1 MPFFTHSYRR
11 IHRIALFVVCLLSLS
26 SMVSADSLWSG
37 AWVLRVPP
45 QGGRLIMTVEEVD
58 AGWNL
63 TYQVVGPDAPAS
75 TVSTVQTPLNGK
87 EVPLLVNG
95 RPSGQTMGIKRID
108 PHRTVT
114 VLRFKGKETGVSKA
128 EISPDGKVLKIET
141 DYVSSNPIGKEV
153 QYWDR
158 Q

>member
-58 AGWNL
+58 
-63 TYQVVGPDAPAS
+63 
-75 TVSTVQTPLNGK
+75 
-87 EVPLLVNG
+87 
-95 RPSGQTMGIKRID
+95 
-108 PHRTVT
+108 
-114 VLRFKGKETGVSKA
+114 TG
-128 EISPDGKVLKIET
+128 
-141 DYVSSNPIGKEV
+141 
-153 QYWDR
+153 
-158 Q
+158 

>member
-1 MPFFTHSYRR
+1 MPFSTHPYLRFQGLTLS
-11 IHRIALFVVCLLSLS
+11 VVCLFSLN

-37 AWVLRVPP
+37 AWVLREPP

-58 AGWNL
+58 TGWSL
-63 TYQVVGPDAPAS
+63 TYKVVGPDAPTS
-75 TVSTVQTPLNGK
+75 TVSTILTPLNGN

-95 RPSGQTMGIKRID
+95 KPSGQTMGIKRID
-108 PHRTVT
+108 THRTVT
-114 VLRFKGKETGVSKA
+114 VLKFKGKETGVSKA
-128 EISPDGKVLKIET
+128 EVSPDGKVLKVET
-141 DYVSSNPIGKEV
+141 DYVSSNPIGKEI

>member
-1 MPFFTHSYRR
+1 MPFSISLYRR
-11 IHRIALFVVCLLSLS
+11 SYSIALFVVCLLSLS
-26 SMVSADSLWSG
+26 SVVSADSLWNG

-45 QGGRLIMTVEEVD
+45 QEGRLIMTVEEVD
-58 AGWNL
+58 TGWTL

-95 RPSGQTMGIKRID
+95 KPSGQTMGIKRID
-108 PHRTVT
+108 TYRTVT
-114 VLRFKGKETGVSKA
+114 ILKFKGKETGVSKA
-128 EISPDGKVLKIET
+128 EVSPDGKVLKIEI
-141 DYVSSNPIGKEV
+141 DYVSSNPIGKEI

>member
-1 MPFFTHSYRR
+1 MPFLTHSYRR

-58 AGWNL
+58 TGWNL
-63 TYQVVGPDAPAS
+63 TYQV
-75 TVSTVQTPLNGK
+75 
-87 EVPLLVNG
+87 
-95 RPSGQTMGIKRID
+95 GQTMGIKKID

>member
-1 MPFFTHSYRR
+1 MPFSTHPYRR
-11 IHRIALFVVCLLSLS
+11 FHGLVLFVVCLLCLS

-37 AWVLRVPP
+37 AWVLRESP

-58 AGWNL
+58 TGWSL
-63 TYQVVGPDAPAS
+63 TYKVVGPDAPAS
-75 TVSTVQTPLNGK
+75 TVSTILTPLNGK

-95 RPSGQTMGIKRID
+95 KPSGQTMGIKRID
-108 PHRTVT
+108 THRTVT
-114 VLRFKGKETGVSKA
+114 VLKFKGKETGVSKA
-128 EISPDGKVLKIET
+128 EVSPDGKVLKIET
-141 DYVSSNPIGKEV
+141 DYVSSNPIEKEI

>member
-1 MPFFTHSYRR
+1 MPFLIHLSRR
-11 IHRIALFVVCLLSLS
+11 FLGMTFVVCLLSLS

-37 AWVLRVPP
+37 AWVLREPP

-58 AGWNL
+58 TGWNL
-63 TYQVVGPDAPAS
+63 TYKVVGPDAPAS

-95 RPSGQTMGIKRID
+95 KPSGQTMGIKRID
-108 PHRTVT
+108 THRTVT
-114 VLRFKGKETGVSKA
+114 VLKFKGKETGVSKA
-128 EISPDGKVLKIET
+128 EVSPDGKVLKIET
-141 DYVSSNPIGKEV
+141 DYVSSNPIGKEI

>member
-1 MPFFTHSYRR
+1 MPFLTHSYCRFLST
-11 IHRIALFVVCLLSLS
+11 ALFVVCLLSLS

-37 AWVLRVPP
+37 VWVLREPP
-45 QGGRLIMTVEEVD
+45 QGGRLIMTVEEVNT
-58 AGWNL
+58 GWNL
-63 TYQVVGPDAPAS
+63 TYKVVGPDAPAS